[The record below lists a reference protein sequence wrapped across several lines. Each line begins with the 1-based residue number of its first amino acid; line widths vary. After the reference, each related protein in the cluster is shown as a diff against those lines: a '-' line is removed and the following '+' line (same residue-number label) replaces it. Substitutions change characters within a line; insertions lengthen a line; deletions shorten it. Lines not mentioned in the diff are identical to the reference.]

1 MVMMFQ
7 VCDFLH
13 RFNVEYGDTFSG
25 FEAGDIWDVSAEKK
39 TTQTTDAAY

>member
-1 MVMMFQ
+1 MIILTRYNNYVMEMVMMFQ

-25 FEAGDIWDVSAEKK
+25 FEAGDI
-39 TTQTTDAAY
+39 